1 MASKNIYFRI
11 ITRVLFLL
19 IAVFCFTYFVLQ
31 KQIDFSIYLGI
42 IIVFQVIGLI
52 KFLNNTNRKIA
63 FFFNAVENDDSTI
76 HFPVYTKDKSLKELH
91 KSLNRVNH
99 LIQKVKIE
107 NKTQEK
113 YYHTILE
120 HATIGIITLN
130 EKGHIVLAN
139 KTSKKLLNYES
150 LTHIQQLKRID
161 EKLFNL
167 LSQLKPFDQKLIELH
182 NERDIVKLTI
192 KSTQIKIDNE
202 KFLLVIIQ
210 NISNELNDNE
220 VDSWVKLFRVL
231 THEIMN
237 SIAPITSISETLSDF
252 CKTENGLISPSEI
265 KEKDIVDV
273 AKGLDIIQ
281 SQGKDL
287 LNFVESYRTLTK
299 IPSPKKDLIIV
310 SSLFEKIRILVSQ
323 EIGFEKTKFEIN
335 IEPKNLEV
343 FADEKQIIQV
353 LVNLVKNSLQSLNE
367 NPNGIIKLSGT
378 KTNLSKTRLQ
388 ITDNG
393 SGIPPNLLDKIFIPF
408 FTTKEKGTGI
418 GLSLSKHIMRLH
430 GGTIA
435 VKSEVNKG
443 TWFTLEF

>member
-11 ITRVLFLL
+11 IIRVLFLL
-19 IAVFCFTYFVLQ
+19 VAIFSFTYFVLQ
-31 KQIDFSIYLGI
+31 KQLDFSIYLGI
-42 IIVFQVIGLI
+42 ISVFQVIGLI
-52 KFLNNTNRKIA
+52 KFLNTTNRKIA

-76 HFPVYTKDKSLKELH
+76 HFPVYTKDNSLKELH
-91 KSLNRVNH
+91 TSLNRVNH

-120 HATIGIITLN
+120 HATIGIITIN
-130 EKGHIVLAN
+130 EKGHIILAN

-167 LSQLKPFDQKLIELH
+167 LSQLKPFEQKLIELH
-182 NERDIVKLTI
+182 NERDLIKLTV

-202 KFLLVIIQ
+202 NLLLVIIQ

-252 CKTENGLISPSEI
+252 YKTEKGLISPSEI
-265 KEKDIVDV
+265 KENDILDV
-273 AKGLDIIQ
+273 VKGLDIIQ

-299 IPSPKKDLIIV
+299 IPSPKKDLINV
-310 SSLFEKIRILVSQ
+310 SLLFEKIKILVSQ
-323 EIGFEKTKFEIN
+323 EHGFSQTKFEII
-335 IEPKNLEV
+335 IEPENLEV

-353 LVNLVKNSLQSLNE
+353 LVNLVKNALESLNQ
-367 NPNGIIKLSGT
+367 NTYGIIKLSGV
-378 KTNLSKTRLQ
+378 KTTLGKTRLQ
-388 ITDNG
+388 IIDNG
-393 SGIPPNLLDKIFIPF
+393 IGIDSNLLDQIFIPF

-430 GGTIA
+430 GGNIN
-435 VKSEVNKG
+435 VKSEINK
-443 TWFTLEF
+443 TTAFTLEF